1 MAEPTGST
9 IQSCD
14 TGVAPSTKYKNVTKV
29 FYYPSLLPPMQ
40 NVTKVFHYPMHTD
53 TEPDIGE
60 HQLEERSCDD
70 GAIYRIQNAPR
81 PSECAR
87 PCCCFCFWLNVI
99 TLFVFFSFLLVKLV
113 LSGAKVFVPARRDR
127 VHSTL

>member
-14 TGVAPSTKYKNVTKV
+14 TGVAPSTKYKNFTKV
-29 FYYPSLLPPMQ
+29 VHYPYLLPPMD
-40 NVTKVFHYPMHTD
+40 TD

-70 GAIYRIQNAPR
+70 GAIYRIQNAPQALR
-81 PSECAR
+81 VCKAVLLLLLLAQRYYALRLLLFSPSEAR
-87 PCCCFCFWLNVI
+87 PFRGQSFC
-99 TLFVFFSFLLVKLV
+99 TCKERQGSFN
-113 LSGAKVFVPARRDR
+113 FID
-127 VHSTL
+127 

>member
-1 MAEPTGST
+1 MAEPT

-29 FYYPSLLPPMQ
+29 FYYPYLLP
-40 NVTKVFHYPMHTD
+40 PMHTD
-53 TEPDIGE
+53 TEPDISE